1 MTTIEIRDGKLH
13 LTGYV
18 NAVERDSRVIMTAR
32 GKCVEQIAAGA
43 FSASM
48 ADGHEIRMKFNHKRD
63 IGSTADG
70 TLSLKENSIGLYAE
84 AETDD
89 EELMTLAQK
98 GELRGWSFG
107 FVAKDDEMEERAG
120 KEPRRRVKALDL
132 QEVSI
137 LSVTPAYTGTSIEYR
152 SYEDAAPNDT
162 SDAPAKVTD
171 TPAEAVDT
179 SAVDELRAY
188 ATMMKMKGYIY
199 RKREEQRAL
208 EERYNHYHDP
218 RTGQFASGKGG
229 GMGLYYSMGKGRG
242 EVVGASSS
250 LVPTQEAVATAL
262 RDAVAQNPNGN
273 LEVTIGTS
281 VYSKRG
287 KNSGFKQ
294 GGFRERAER
303 EVYESIQ
310 SHTRTADLLYGI
322 HGTPTGLASTTR
334 NKSYDMLS
342 ASEKKDFAYAHAR
355 EIEKKMPKNILRETY
370 GLDGNKAAK
379 KYGQLSF
386 F

>member
-162 SDAPAKVTD
+162 SDAPAEVTD

-287 KNSGFKQ
+287 KNSRFKQ
-294 GGFRERAER
+294 GGFREHAER

-310 SHTRTADLLYGI
+310 SHTRAADLLYGI

-334 NKSYDMLS
+334 NKSYDKLS

-370 GLDGNKAAK
+370 GLDGKKAAK

>member
-1 MTTIEIRDGKLH
+1 MWGDT
-13 LTGYV
+13 
-18 NAVERDSRVIMTAR
+18 M
-32 GKCVEQIAAGA
+32 
-43 FSASM
+43 
-48 ADGHEIRMKFNHKRD
+48 D
-63 IGSTADG
+63 IKKAMQ
-70 TLSLKENSIGLYAE
+70 LY
-84 AETDD
+84 
-89 EELMTLAQK
+89 
-98 GELRGWSFG
+98 
-107 FVAKDDEMEERAG
+107 
-120 KEPRRRVKALDL
+120 
-132 QEVSI
+132 
-137 LSVTPAYTGTSIEYR
+137 
-152 SYEDAAPNDT
+152 
-162 SDAPAKVTD
+162 
-171 TPAEAVDT
+171 
-179 SAVDELRAY
+179 ELRAY
-188 ATMMKMKGYIY
+188 L
-199 RKREEQRAL
+199 EEKKAEQEVI

-229 GMGLYYSMGKGRG
+229 GMGLYYSMGKGKG

-250 LVPTQEAVATAL
+250 LVPTQEAVAAAL

-287 KNSGFKQ
+287 KNSRFKQ
-294 GGFRERAER
+294 GGFREHAER
-303 EVYESIQ
+303 EVYENIQ

-334 NKSYDMLS
+334 NKSYDKLS

-370 GLDGNKAAK
+370 GLDGKKAAK